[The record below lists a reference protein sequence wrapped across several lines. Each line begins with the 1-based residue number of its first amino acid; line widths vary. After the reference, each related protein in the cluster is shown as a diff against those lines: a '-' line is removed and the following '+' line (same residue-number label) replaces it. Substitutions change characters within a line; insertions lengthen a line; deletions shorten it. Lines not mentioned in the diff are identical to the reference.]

1 MNEILKKKKD
11 SSTQVIKAQR
21 LFAIVTYFYVC
32 SSYPVLLF
40 GSPIS
45 YKV

>member
-11 SSTQVIKAQR
+11 SSTQGIKAQR